1 MKSSSPKQQAII
13 VAIITALVAAL
24 SDLTFFLFDVT
35 NYFIMAIFVGLL
47 VFIAVYLLILYSL
60 NSFIYNKLKPIYK
73 TIQSVNYSE
82 KKFRKHRE
90 DMDRDLVEDVQH
102 DVLIWA
108 KRKTREIAQLREVEK
123 YRREF
128 LGNVS
133 HELKTPIFNIQ
144 GYVSTLLD
152 GGLEDETINYQ
163 YLERT
168 DKSVNRLISIVD
180 DLESISRLESG
191 ILKLDY
197 QNFDIIKLIGE
208 VFEAHEMMAKERG
221 IKLILNRPSDKAL
234 LVHADKQRILDV
246 LNNLVIN
253 SVKYGRDNGQTLID
267 FHDMEENVL
276 IEIKDN
282 GMGIAEED
290 LPRIF
295 ERFYRTDKSR
305 SREMGGTGLG
315 LAIVKHILEAHKQN
329 INVSSQPNKG
339 SSFTFT
345 LTKAV

>member
-1 MKSSSPKQQAII
+1 MKTTSPKSQAII
-13 VAIITALVAAL
+13 IAILSAIVAGL
-24 SDLTFFLFDVT
+24 SVLSIYVFEEPNF
-35 NYFIMAIFVGLL
+35 YIMAIFITLL
-47 VFIAVYLLILYSL
+47 VFITVFLIVYYSL
-60 NSFIYNKLKPIYK
+60 NSFIYKKLRPIYK

-82 KKFRKHRE
+82 NRFKKQE
-90 DMDRDLVEDVQH
+90 EMDRDLVDDVQQ

-108 KRKTREIAQLREVEK
+108 KRKTREITQLREVEK

-152 GGLEDETINYQ
+152 GGLEDESINYL

-168 DKSVNRLISIVD
+168 DKSVTRLIDIVN

-191 ILKLDY
+191 QLKLEK
-197 QNFDIIKLIGE
+197 QNFDIIALVDE
-208 VFEAHEMMAKERG
+208 VFEAHEMMAKDLG
-221 IKLILNRPSDKAL
+221 IRLQTKYNSDKAL
-234 LVHADKQRILDV
+234 MVHADRQRMLDV
-246 LNNLVIN
+246 FNNLIVN
-253 SVKYGRDNGQTLID
+253 SIKYGKRTGSTSID
-267 FHDMEENVL
+267 FLDMDNNILV
-276 IEIKDN
+276 EIKDN
-282 GMGIAEED
+282 GIGIAEKD

-305 SREMGGTGLG
+305 SRKMGGTGLG
-315 LAIVKHILEAHKQN
+315 LSIVKHILEAHNQT
-329 INVSSQPNKG
+329 INVLSKLNKG

-345 LTKAV
+345 ISKAK